1 MKEKKLAIVTG
12 ATGAIGK
19 AIVSGLLKTQE
30 FRVIMLVRNKSK
42 AEKVMDEF
50 IRFAGP
56 DLVSYVL
63 VDLSDKKEIY
73 DFAASI
79 REPLHVLVN
88 NAADTPRR
96 RTETARG
103 IEMQFA
109 VNVLGYF
116 WMMDAFTKHLRAG
129 APSRIVNVASYWA
142 GGLNMDDPEFRVRH
156 YDNDSAYRQ
165 SKQADRMLS
174 AAFARRLQP
183 FEISVNSCH
192 PGDVN
197 SALSN
202 SMGFGGHE
210 TPAQGADTPVWLA
223 TSPDVEGITG
233 KYFEH
238 RRRQECSFSGNLD
251 EVDRLFEICERYFEP

>member
-19 AIVSGLLKTQE
+19 AIVSGLYRTGD
-30 FRVIMLVRNKSK
+30 FRVIMLVRNETK
-42 AEKVMDEF
+42 AEKVVNELMHYS
-50 IRFAGP
+50 GS
-56 DLVSYVL
+56 DLLSYVL
-63 VDLSDKKEIY
+63 VDLSDKKAIY
-73 DFAASI
+73 DFAASV

-96 RTETARG
+96 RTETAWG

-116 WMMDAFTKHLRAG
+116 WMMDAFTEHLRAG

-142 GGLNMDDPEFRVRH
+142 GGLDFDDLEFHRRH
-156 YDNDSAYRQ
+156 YDNDTAYRQ

-174 AAFARRLQP
+174 VAFARRLQP
-183 FEISVNSCH
+183 FEITVNSCH

-210 TPAQGADTPVWLA
+210 SPEQGADTPVWLA
-223 TSPDVEGITG
+223 TSPEAEGVSG
-233 KYFEH
+233 QYFEH

-251 EVDRLFEICERYFEP
+251 EVNRLFEICGRYFEP